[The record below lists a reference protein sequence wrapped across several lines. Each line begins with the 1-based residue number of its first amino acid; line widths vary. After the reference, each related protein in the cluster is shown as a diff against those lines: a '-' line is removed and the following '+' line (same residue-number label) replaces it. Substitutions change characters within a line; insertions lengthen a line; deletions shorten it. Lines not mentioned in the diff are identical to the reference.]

1 MRHRLA
7 VIVVSAALACSVGTK
22 AKNFPPAREPA
33 GATVQIRYG
42 RASLR
47 LAGELL
53 AVQEEG
59 LLGRTG
65 DRVWLAPNPLLR
77 RGEVATRGMRASFSG
92 RLRGSTRERFRLL
105 SRFPQGVTPDV
116 LQQVLAAYGQ
126 DSVQVLHE

>member
-1 MRHRLA
+1 MRHCLA

-42 RASLR
+42 RTSLQ
-47 LAGELL
+47 LNGELL

-65 DRVWLAPNPLLR
+65 DRVWLAPDTLLR
-77 RGEVATRGMRASFSG
+77 RGVIAMRGMRVAFSG
-92 RLRGSTRERFRLL
+92 RLRGSIRERFRLL

-116 LQQVLAAYGQ
+116 LRQVLAAYGQ
-126 DSVQVLHE
+126 DSVQVLQ